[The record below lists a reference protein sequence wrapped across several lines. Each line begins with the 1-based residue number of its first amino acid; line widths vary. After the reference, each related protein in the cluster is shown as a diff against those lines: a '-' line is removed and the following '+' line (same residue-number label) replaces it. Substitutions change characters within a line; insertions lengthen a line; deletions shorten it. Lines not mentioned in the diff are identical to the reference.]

1 MLKRTKIV
9 ATLGP
14 ATDTEEAIRSLIKAG
29 ANVFRLNFSHGE
41 EKDHIQRAE
50 KILKIA
56 KDMDRYI
63 GILGDLQG
71 PKIRISKFKN
81 DKVTITAGQEFVL
94 DAELDVNAGTEETVG
109 IDYKAL
115 PQDVSVGNHLMLDD
129 GRIQLEVTKTTL
141 SKIICKV
148 VVGGVLSNNK
158 GINLLGGGL
167 SAPALT
173 EKDKRDIK
181 TAVSMNVDYLAVSF
195 PRSASDMEYAREL
208 LKEAGGNCDLVA
220 KIERAETV
228 NDPQILDEIILAS
241 DAVMVARGDLG
252 VEIGDAQLIGVQ
264 KRIIERSRA
273 LNRVVITATQMME
286 SMIHNPI
293 PTRAEV
299 FDVANAILDGTDA
312 VMLSAE
318 TATGDNPE
326 RTVDAM
332 ANVCKGAENQSLAQ
346 ISNHRID
353 TQFKRI
359 DETIAMATMYSANH
373 LEGVKAIIALTESG
387 STALWLSRIRSGIP
401 IFALSRNIKTLR
413 RVSLYRGVEAVNFD
427 PTVLARHD
435 VNRLAIEELVHYGHV
450 KDGDLV
456 IITKGNS
463 MGALGG
469 TNAMKIVR
477 VGEVL

>member
-14 ATDTEEAIRSLIKAG
+14 ATDTEEAIRSLIEAG

-41 EKDHIQRAE
+41 ANDHIERAN
-50 KILKIA
+50 KIRKIA

-71 PKIRISKFKN
+71 PKIRISKFK
-81 DKVTITAGQEFVL
+81 DGKVNLKAGDTFTL
-94 DAELDVNAGTEETVG
+94 DAELGVNDGDSTTVG
-109 IDYKAL
+109 IDYKDL
-115 PQDVSVGNHLMLDD
+115 PRDVTVGNHLMLDD
-129 GRIQLEVTKTTL
+129 GRIQFEVTETTGTT
-141 SKIICKV
+141 IICKV
-148 VVGGVLSNNK
+148 IVGGVLSNNK

-173 EKDKRDIK
+173 QKDKDDIY
-181 TAVSMNVDYLAVSF
+181 TAVSMSVDYLAVSF
-195 PRSASDMEYAREL
+195 PRSAEDMEYARHL
-208 LKEAGGNCDLVA
+208 LYEAGGSCALVA

-228 NDPQILDEIILAS
+228 NDDAILDEIILAS

-264 KRIIERSRA
+264 KKIIDRA
-273 LNRVVITATQMME
+273 RTLNRVVITATQMME

-318 TATGDNPE
+318 TATGDNPA

-332 ANVCKGAENQSLAQ
+332 ANVCMGAENQSLAKTSSHRMD
-346 ISNHRID
+346 ISFD
-353 TQFKRI
+353 RI
-359 DETIAMATMYSANH
+359 DETIAMAAMYSANH
-373 LEGVKAIIALTESG
+373 LKGVKAIIALTESG

-401 IFALSRNIKTLR
+401 IFALSRNLSTLR
-413 RVSLYRGVEAVNFD
+413 KVSLYRGVEALEFD

-435 VNRLAIEELVHYGHV
+435 VNRLAVEELVSHGYVNHS
-450 KDGDLV
+450 DLV
-456 IITKGNS
+456 IITKGDS
-463 MGALGG
+463 MGTLGG

-477 VGEVL
+477 VGEVV

>member
-14 ATDTEEAIRSLIKAG
+14 ATDTEEAIRSLIEAG

-41 EKDHIQRAE
+41 AQDHIQRAE

-94 DAELDVNAGTEETVG
+94 DAELDVNAGNEEAVG

-195 PRSASDMEYAREL
+195 PRSASDMEQAREL

-332 ANVCKGAENQSLAQ
+332 ANVCHGAENQSLTQ
-346 ISNHRID
+346 TSNHRID
-353 TQFKRI
+353 TKFKRI

-373 LEGVKAIIALTESG
+373 LKGVKAIIALTESG